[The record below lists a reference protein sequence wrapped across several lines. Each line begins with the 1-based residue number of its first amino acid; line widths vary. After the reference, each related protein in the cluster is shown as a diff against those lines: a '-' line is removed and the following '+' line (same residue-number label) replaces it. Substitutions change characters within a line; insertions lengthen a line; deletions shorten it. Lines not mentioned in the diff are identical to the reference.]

1 MVQARD
7 IAKAEAEHASKAK
20 SLFLANMSHEI
31 RTPING
37 ILGFLALLKDYKM
50 DETAKEYLN
59 IISTSSES
67 LLGVINDI
75 LDFSKI
81 ESGKMELDHC
91 TLFFI

>member
-1 MVQARD
+1 MVTQLHEMVQARD

-50 DETAKEYLN
+50 DETAKEYYKHKFRKSFRCN
-59 IISTSSES
+59 
-67 LLGVINDI
+67 
-75 LDFSKI
+75 
-81 ESGKMELDHC
+81 
-91 TLFFI
+91 